1 MSKLKLDFTDD
12 AQFEEMLRENLPD
25 TPPNSI
31 ALDVT
36 PWRNAMNRI
45 LVGLVL
51 CSVTFQ
57 FLGLH
62 YFLPTVGMFLL
73 LLGFRTLRNENACFK
88 ACWIF
93 TMIRVAIGF
102 YALIINATIYQMHVA
117 ESAMNQALSITSAL
131 LLVATCFCFWY
142 GLKLIRQRTGV
153 PFKTSAAGALIWWYI
168 TMLVLGMLRL
178 GNLFV
183 AVVYVLL
190 FVLIVYCIYKQSYEL
205 DYVGYELHSAPVKI
219 SNGKLVG
226 ILLLVLLVGIGG
238 AYAFGGKYP
247 MDWQQVDPYEH
258 AQVEE
263 IKAELIQ
270 KGFPEN
276 ILADMT
282 AEDIAACEGAL
293 RIVVE
298 EEMPDKGETED
309 SRAFLKITS
318 IGVELP
324 NDEWKLLHHFQWTK
338 NPGFPGTECFL
349 VFPAYEAYPSGGE
362 MVADAILLGD
372 YSGRV
377 LYDKDETRMQSSY
390 HTLNEQIYV
399 TNPMWSMAGESTEC
413 FATFSMPRNGSN
425 CRGYVSYTIRQTD
438 TEANISSWANY
449 IHQTT
454 KLVYPAYTAEEYRKQ
469 GLYYSLSSY
478 KPFWMVQEQMIFWEN
493 EEGLVTPNGVIDTK

>member
-1 MSKLKLDFTDD
+1 MGKLKLDFTDD
-12 AQFEEMLRENLPD
+12 AQFEEILRENLPD
-25 TPPNSI
+25 TPPNSVVES
-31 ALDVT
+31 VT

-45 LVGLVL
+45 LVGLIL

-62 YFLPTVGMFLL
+62 YILPTVGMLLL

-93 TMIRVAIGF
+93 TMIRVAMHF
-102 YALIINATIYQMHVA
+102 FVLIANATIYQMTIV
-117 ESAMNQALSITSAL
+117 ESPMNQALSIASTL
-131 LLVATCFCFWY
+131 LLIATCFCFWY
-142 GLKLIRQRTGV
+142 GLKQIRQHTGV

-168 TMLVLGMLRL
+168 TMAVLGVLRL
-178 GNLFV
+178 GSLFV
-183 AVVYVLL
+183 AVIYVLL
-190 FVLIVYCIYKQSYEL
+190 FILTVYCIYKQSYEL
-205 DYVGYELHSAPVKI
+205 DDVGYALHSAPVKI

-238 AYAFGGKYP
+238 AYAFGGKYS

-258 AQVEE
+258 AQVES
-263 IKAELIQ
+263 IKAELVQ
-270 KGFPEN
+270 KGFPEKV
-276 ILADMT
+276 LDDMT
-282 AEDIAACEGAL
+282 AEDVADCEDAI

-309 SRAFLKITS
+309 DRAFLKITS

-324 NDEWKLLHHFQWTK
+324 NDEWKLIHHFQWTK

-349 VFPAYEAYPSGGE
+349 IFPAYEAYSSGGE

-377 LYDKDETRMQSSY
+377 LCDKDEKRMQSSY
-390 HTLNEQIYV
+390 HTLNEQTYV
-399 TNPMWSMAGESTEC
+399 TKTMLLGDREDTES
-413 FATFSMPRNGSN
+413 FATFSVPRGSNN
-425 CRGYVSYTIRQTD
+425 CRGYVSYTIRQMD
-438 TEANISSWANY
+438 AEANISSWANY

-478 KPFWMVQEQMIFWEN
+478 KPFWMVQEQFLFYTDENGMIQ
-493 EEGLVTPNGVIDTK
+493 TP